1 MGSPEWREDK
11 ENLGATSLGRFQRLT
26 RARWRC
32 VPEGRLESRPA
43 IYRRYWLKFDFV
55 PEGRSKI
62 PVAKTIQFSKGG
74 PSALAMRGRYSG
86 VPPGR
91 KPA

>member
-62 PVAKTIQFSKGG
+62 PVAKTIQQALGW
-74 PSALAMRGRYSG
+74 PS
-86 VPPGR
+86 
-91 KPA
+91 